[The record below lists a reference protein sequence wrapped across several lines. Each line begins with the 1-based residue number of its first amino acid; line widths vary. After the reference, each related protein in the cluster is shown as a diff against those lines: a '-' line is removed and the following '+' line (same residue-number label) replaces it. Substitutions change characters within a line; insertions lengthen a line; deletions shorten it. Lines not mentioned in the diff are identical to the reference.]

1 MERNTI
7 GSTDTLV
14 RLLSRCSLLSDLCLV
29 GRDDT
34 SILLAAAA
42 QHCPKLRHLE
52 VSIDPIW
59 NYALLEEMTGIAEV
73 CTYYSTNYNFVNFYF
88 ILLYRYLPT
97 VVESR

>member
-14 RLLSRCSLLSDLCLV
+14 RLLSRCSLLTDLSLV

-42 QHCPKLRHLE
+42 QHCPKLRQLY
-52 VSIDPIW
+52 VNIWNINIW
-59 NYALLEEMTGIAEV
+59 NYAPLEEMAGIAEV
-73 CTYYSTNYNFVNFYF
+73 CTYYFTYYNFVNFYF
-88 ILLYRYLPT
+88 ILLYRYRT
-97 VVESR
+97 YCCR